1 MAGWAEF
8 IAALAAF
15 TASHALPSL
24 PGARGW
30 LVARMGR
37 GGYGAAFGILS
48 ALLLIWLIAAAG
60 RAPFVPLWDQAPWM
74 RWVPNL
80 VMPGVCVLAALAIG
94 ARNPFSFEGRAQ
106 GFDAARPGIAGLA
119 RHPLLW
125 ALLVWALA
133 HLLVNGDLAH
143 GVLFGGFA
151 AMAVAGMAVQDA
163 RHRRAW
169 GAAEWARLSAR
180 SSALPLAAW
189 LSGRWQPGLPAR
201 GDLLRVAAGLLVW
214 VALWHLHLPVIG
226 ASPVP

>member
-1 MAGWAEF
+1 MAGWGEF
-8 IAALAAF
+8 VSALAAF

-30 LVARMGR
+30 LVARLGR
-37 GGYGAAFGILS
+37 GGYGAVFGILS
-48 ALLLIWLIAAAG
+48 TLLLVWLIAAAG

-80 VMPGVCVLAALAIG
+80 AMPVVCVLAALAI
-94 ARNPFSFEGRAQ
+94 AAPNPFSFEGRGRA
-106 GFDAARPGIAGLA
+106 FDPARPGIAGLT

-151 AMAVAGMAVQDA
+151 AMALAGMALQDA

-169 GAAEWARLSAR
+169 GRSEWARLSAR
-180 SSALPLAAW
+180 TSALPLVAW
-189 LSGRWQPGLPAR
+189 LEGRWRPALPGR
-201 GDLLRVAAGLLVW
+201 REMLRIAAGLLVW

-226 ASPVP
+226 VSPQL